1 MKKAKNKYALDDD
14 KNKKSEPGF
23 LLFDLG
29 RRSIARDLTVS
40 LMLILIL
47 VEGFLLG
54 YIYFR
59 ESRNKL
65 REIENIA
72 DGYTEQLSEV
82 LAVALWDYDEQQI
95 AKIGESF
102 AHTDLVVKIHIKNN
116 NGHTLFKIEKKDNA
130 GNRIRRSANIVYQK
144 QIVGSIEVA
153 LSLHAYLKD
162 LVIFRNTIIYILIGS
177 LSVIF
182 IATGLLLRIF
192 MRKPLDMLRN
202 GIDRVA
208 QGDFSYGFDEIHH
221 TELAEIAKRFNSMA
235 AKIKTREK
243 ALQQSEQKYRL
254 LAENVSDIIWV
265 IDLTERKLT
274 YVSSSATHLLG
285 YSPDEALNISFEE
298 LLTPSAYQYAM
309 DTFAAEL
316 PLQKTDRHSIRTQT
330 LDLEIICKNGTL
342 IPTESIIR
350 FIRDDLDKPISI
362 LGVTRDMT
370 ERKQAERERKELEDK
385 LQRASKMEALGT
397 LAGGVAH
404 DLNNI
409 LTGLVSYPEMLL
421 MNLPEDSPMRRSVN
435 IIKKS
440 GERAAAVV
448 QDLLTLAR
456 RGVAIT
462 EFVNLN
468 MLINEYLISPEFTIL
483 KQQLAKVEVVRQLDK
498 KLLDIK
504 GSPVH
509 LSKSVMNLMNNACE
523 ALTDNGKIVIA
534 TENRYIDTPV
544 RGHDDVREGDYVVLS
559 VTDNGSGI
567 AQTDIEKIFEPF
579 YTKKKMGRSG
589 TGLGMAVV
597 WGTVKDHHGYIDV
610 QSTVNQGSCF
620 TLYFP
625 ATHRKEAIRAESAA
639 ADWRGKGETILVID
653 DVEEQREIADMMLT
667 QLGYSVKTVSSG
679 EEAVKYMQNNSADLL
694 VLDMIMEPGID
705 GLETF
710 RRITKRHKNQKAII
724 SSGFAE
730 SERVRE
736 TRRLGAGR
744 YLKKPYLLEKLGM
757 AVRTELDKKRD
768 EK

>member
-1 MKKAKNKYALDDD
+1 MKQAEKEKLA
-14 KNKKSEPGF
+14 SGF
-23 LLFDLG
+23 FLFDFG
-29 RRSIARDLTVS
+29 HRSIARDLTIS
-40 LMLILIL
+40 LMMILIL
-47 VEGFLLG
+47 VEGFMLG

-72 DGYTEQLSEV
+72 VDYTEQLSEV
-82 LAVALWDYDEQQI
+82 MAVPLWDYDDQQI
-95 AKIGESF
+95 AIIGEGF
-102 AHTDLVVKIHIKNN
+102 AHTDLVVKIRIKNK
-116 NGHTLFKIEKKDNA
+116 NGDTLFKTEKRGAA
-130 GNRIRRSANIVYQK
+130 GNRIRHSACVVYQK
-144 QIVGSIEVA
+144 QIIGSVEVS
-153 LSLHAYLKD
+153 LSLRAYLKD

-177 LSVIF
+177 LVVIF
-182 IATGLLLRIF
+182 ITTGLLLRIF
-192 MRKPLDMLRN
+192 MRKPLDMLRK
-202 GIDRVA
+202 GIDRVG
-208 QGDFSYGFDEIHH
+208 QGDFSYGFDEIRHA
-221 TELAEIAKRFNSMA
+221 ELAGIARRFNSMA
-235 AKIKTREK
+235 LEIQSREK
-243 ALQQSEQKYRL
+243 ALQQSERKYRL
-254 LAENVSDIIWV
+254 LAENVTDIIWV
-265 IDLTERKLT
+265 INLAERKLAYISPSVT
-274 YVSSSATHLLG
+274 QILG
-285 YSPDEALNISFEE
+285 YSSEDTVNFPLKE
-298 LLTPSAYQYAM
+298 LLTPAACQYAM
-309 DTFAAEL
+309 DTLAAEL
-316 PLQKTDRHSIRTQT
+316 PLQKTAPGSIRTQT
-330 LDLEIICKNGTL
+330 LNLEMSHKNGTL

-350 FIRDDLDKPISI
+350 FIYDDEDQSVSI
-362 LGVTRDMT
+362 LGVTRDVT
-370 ERKQAERERKELEDK
+370 ERQLAESERKELEAK

-468 MLINEYLISPEFTIL
+468 TLVNEYLISPEFAIL
-483 KQQLAKVEVVRQLDK
+483 KQPQAKIEVVRQLEK

-509 LSKSVMNLMNNACE
+509 LSKSIMNLANNACE

-534 TENRYIDTPV
+534 TENRYVDTPV
-544 RGHDDVREGDYVVLS
+544 RGYDDVREGDYVVLT

-567 AQTDIEKIFEPF
+567 TPTDMEKIFEPF

-597 WGTVKDHHGYIDV
+597 WGTVKDHNGYIDV
-610 QSTVNQGSCF
+610 KSTVDQGSCF

-625 ATHRKEAIRAESAA
+625 ATHRKEAIRAESVA
-639 ADWRGKGETILVID
+639 ADWSGQGETILVID
-653 DVEEQREIADMMLT
+653 DVEEQREIADLMLT

-679 EEAVKYMQNNSADLL
+679 EEAVEYMQNNTADLL

-710 RRITKRHKNQKAII
+710 RRIIKQHKNQKAII
-724 SSGFAE
+724 TSGFAE
-730 SERVRE
+730 SDRVRE
-736 TRRLGAGR
+736 TRRLGAGM
-744 YLKKPYLLEKLGM
+744 YLKKPYLLDKLGM
-757 AVRTELDKKRD
+757 AVRTELDKKRNPA
-768 EK
+768 K

>member
-1 MKKAKNKYALDDD
+1 
-14 KNKKSEPGF
+14 
-23 LLFDLG
+23 
-29 RRSIARDLTVS
+29 
-40 LMLILIL
+40 
-47 VEGFLLG
+47 
-54 YIYFR
+54 
-59 ESRNKL
+59 
-65 REIENIA
+65 
-72 DGYTEQLSEV
+72 
-82 LAVALWDYDEQQI
+82 
-95 AKIGESF
+95 
-102 AHTDLVVKIHIKNN
+102 
-116 NGHTLFKIEKKDNA
+116 
-130 GNRIRRSANIVYQK
+130 
-144 QIVGSIEVA
+144 
-153 LSLHAYLKD
+153 
-162 LVIFRNTIIYILIGS
+162 
-177 LSVIF
+177 
-182 IATGLLLRIF
+182 
-192 MRKPLDMLRN
+192 
-202 GIDRVA
+202 
-208 QGDFSYGFDEIHH
+208 
-221 TELAEIAKRFNSMA
+221 
-235 AKIKTREK
+235 
-243 ALQQSEQKYRL
+243 
-254 LAENVSDIIWV
+254 
-265 IDLTERKLT
+265 
-274 YVSSSATHLLG
+274 
-285 YSPDEALNISFEE
+285 
-298 LLTPSAYQYAM
+298 
-309 DTFAAEL
+309 
-316 PLQKTDRHSIRTQT
+316 
-330 LDLEIICKNGTL
+330 
-342 IPTESIIR
+342 
-350 FIRDDLDKPISI
+350 
-362 LGVTRDMT
+362 
-370 ERKQAERERKELEDK
+370 
-385 LQRASKMEALGT
+385 MEALGT

-448 QDLLTLAR
+448 QDLLILAR

-468 MLINEYLISPEFTIL
+468 MLVNEYLISPEFAIL
-483 KQQLAKVEVVRQLDK
+483 KQQPAKVEVVRQLDK

-523 ALTDNGKIVIA
+523 ALTDNGKIMIA

-625 ATHRKEAIRAESAA
+625 ATHRKEAILAESAA
-639 ADWRGKGETILVID
+639 VDWRGKGETILVID

-667 QLGYSVKTVSSG
+667 QLGYSVQTVSSG

-694 VLDMIMEPGID
+694 VLDMIMDPGID

-757 AVRTELDKKRD
+757 AVKTELDKKRD

>member
-1 MKKAKNKYALDDD
+1 MKPAENKYTLDND
-14 KNKKSEPGF
+14 KNKKSEHGF
-23 LLFDLG
+23 HLFDLR

-65 REIENIA
+65 RKIEKIA
-72 DGYTEQLSEV
+72 ADYTEQLSEI
-82 LAVALWDYDEQQI
+82 LAVPLWDYDDQQI
-95 AKIGESF
+95 AKIGEGF
-102 AHTDLVVKIHIKNN
+102 AHTDLVAKIHIKNG
-116 NGHTLFKIEKKDNA
+116 NGHTIFKIEKGDNA
-130 GNRIRRSANIVYQK
+130 GSRTRRSASVVYQK
-144 QIVGSIEVA
+144 QIVGSVEVA

-177 LSVIF
+177 LVVIF
-182 IATGLLLRIF
+182 IVTGLLLRIF

-208 QGDFSYGFDEIHH
+208 QGDFSYSFDEIRH

-235 AKIKTREK
+235 AEIQSREK
-243 ALQQSEQKYRL
+243 ALQQSERKYRL
-254 LAENVSDIIWV
+254 LAENVTDIIWV
-265 IDLTERKLT
+265 INLTERKLA
-274 YVSSSATHLLG
+274 YVSPSVTHVLG
-285 YSPDEALNISFEE
+285 YSPEDAVN
-298 LLTPSAYQYAM
+298 LTLQEVLAPSAYRYAM
-309 DTFAAEL
+309 DMLAAEL
-316 PLQKTDRHSIRTQT
+316 PLQKAERHLIRTHQ
-330 LDLEIICKNGTL
+330 LDLEITRKNGTL
-342 IPTESIIR
+342 IPTESLIR
-350 FIRDDLDKPISI
+350 FIRDDSDKPVNI

-370 ERKQAERERKELEDK
+370 ERQQAENERKELEAK

-468 MLINEYLISPEFTIL
+468 TLVNEYLISPEFAIL
-483 KQQLAKVEVVRQLDK
+483 KQQHTKVEVVRLLEK

-523 ALTDNGKIVIA
+523 ALTDNGKIVIS
-534 TENRYIDTPV
+534 TENSYIDTPV
-544 RGHDDVREGDYVVLS
+544 HGYDDVCEGDYVVLT

-597 WGTVKDHHGYIDV
+597 WGTVKDHSGYIDV

-620 TLYFP
+620 TLYLP
-625 ATHRKEAIRAESAA
+625 ATHRKEAIQAESAA
-639 ADWRGKGETILVID
+639 ADWRGKGETILVVD
-653 DVEEQREIADMMLT
+653 DVEEQREIADLMLT
-667 QLGYSVKTVSSG
+667 QLGYSVNTASSG
-679 EEAVKYMQNNSADLL
+679 EEAVEYMQNNSADLL
-694 VLDMIMEPGID
+694 ILDMIMDPGID

-710 RRITKRHKNQKAII
+710 RRIIKRHKNQRAII
-724 SSGFAE
+724 ASGFAE
-730 SERVRE
+730 SDRVRE
-736 TRRLGAGR
+736 AHRLGAGE

-757 AVRTELDKKRD
+757 AVRNELDKKKD
-768 EK
+768 